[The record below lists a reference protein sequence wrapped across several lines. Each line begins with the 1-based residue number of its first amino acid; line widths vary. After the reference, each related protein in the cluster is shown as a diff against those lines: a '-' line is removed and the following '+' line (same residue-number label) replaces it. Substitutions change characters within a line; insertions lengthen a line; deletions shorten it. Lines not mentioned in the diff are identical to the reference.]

1 MNVKKITIIYIII
14 LSFFLIPFNIF
25 VLKNIYKNNLLNSN
39 FLNLDPYIEIEI
51 LDFAKDKYNYYSI
64 YHIEIKE
71 VFLEIVLRNFSN
83 IYHIEKQNETFRHY
97 FKKLKNPAYNDFLKN
112 LDISKIKKDYI
123 NRLNY
128 YANRD
133 YVENEIEFY
142 RNKILFFKKELKNEN
157 SPELKVIANN
167 EILMSLNK
175 INKLKNISKKKFK
188 AFENEIKIWIN
199 HQNTGNKLKFK
210 TLKLK
215 HSKYL
220 KNLKPKE
227 IIELRIKKVI
237 SITILN
243 SIYILISI
251 LILRFLIHMN
261 NYNFFIFKKKNIKK

>member
-97 FKKLKNPAYNDFLKN
+97 FKKLKNQ
-112 LDISKIKKDYI
+112 DYI

-251 LILRFLIHMN
+251 LNLRFLIHMN